1 MIADEDA
8 RATAENADFDGPD
21 GPTFAKATEGMQCG
35 NLSGDARS
43 AVRTAGAVT
52 ILELRADEVIEVARA
67 ARHIRK
73 LHELRDHTV
82 EVQETQLHT
91 QTAIRRLGDLC
102 CDPRLIVALMLYA
115 ADHPDW
121 AWVNF
126 WTVFCPKMK
135 VCDMAAMRRISSS
148 TVKYWQENRELP
160 ADAYDFIPEDR

>member
-1 MIADEDA
+1 MSGDEDSVKFQDE
-8 RATAENADFDGPD
+8 RKIELDL
-21 GPTFAKATEGMQCG
+21 Q
-35 NLSGDARS
+35 
-43 AVRTAGAVT
+43 T
-52 ILELRADEVIEVARA
+52 ILKVAAA
-67 ARHIRK
+67 ARHIQT
-73 LHELRDHTV
+73 LEELRGHQTCLDKGLVHTRR
-82 EVQETQLHT
+82 
-91 QTAIRRLGDLC
+91 AIKPVTVLV
-102 CDPRLIVALMLYA
+102 CDPRRIIALMLYA

>member
-1 MIADEDA
+1 MIADNDA
-8 RATAENADFDGPD
+8 RPAAESA
-21 GPTFAKATEGMQCG
+21 
-35 NLSGDARS
+35 NLSDDAGSEGVPRD

-73 LHELRDHTV
+73 LNELRDHTV

-91 QTAIRRLGDLC
+91 RTAIRRLEDLC

-126 WTVFCPKMK
+126 WAAFCPEIT
-135 VCDMAAMRRISSS
+135 VRQMAGLRKIPVS
-148 TVKYWQENRELP
+148 TVRTHLANVTLP
-160 ADAYDFIPEDR
+160 DDAYNFIPDDH

>member
-21 GPTFAKATEGMQCG
+21 GRRGSDVMAPVDKNAVDT
-35 NLSGDARS
+35 AR
-43 AVRTAGAVT
+43 AVT

-73 LHELRDHTV
+73 LQELRDHTV
-82 EVQETQLHT
+82 EVQETPLHT

-102 CDPRLIVALMLYA
+102 CDPRLIVALMLYS

-126 WTVFCPKMK
+126 WAAFCPDIT
-135 VCDMAAMRRISSS
+135 VRQMAGLRKIPVS
-148 TVKYWQENRELP
+148 TVRTHLANVTLP
-160 ADAYDFIPEDR
+160 DDAYNFIPDDR